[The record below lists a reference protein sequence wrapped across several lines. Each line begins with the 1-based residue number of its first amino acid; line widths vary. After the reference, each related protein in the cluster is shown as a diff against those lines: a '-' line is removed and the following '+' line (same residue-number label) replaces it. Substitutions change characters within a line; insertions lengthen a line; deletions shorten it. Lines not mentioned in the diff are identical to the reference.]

1 MFGAITSNHSEG
13 VLPAF
18 LRATKISGF
27 RYLDDF
33 QCGILKGFEEKHGFI
48 REKETEKD
56 TL

>member
-1 MFGAITSNHSEG
+1 MFGAITSNIAKAYYG
-13 VLPAF
+13 VPAGPE
-18 LRATKISGF
+18 ISGF

-48 REKETEKD
+48 REKETKKD

>member
-1 MFGAITSNHSEG
+1 MFGAIISNNSEG

-48 REKETEKD
+48 REKETKKD

>member
-1 MFGAITSNHSEG
+1 MFGAITSNNSEG

-48 REKETEKD
+48 RKKEAEKD